1 MFGRLPTS
9 EGRMKTEQTSEQV
22 SIAGS
27 ARRAGAVFVAIIACT
42 GAWMVAGAGTA
53 SAQPDCEAGSSGSC
67 YCVSIDSF
75 TTADKCPESQ
85 GSPSTTS
92 TTTVPATAPETTV
105 PATTTTSVAVPSTT
119 PSTTTPSTTLP
130 ATAVLGATAQQPIV
144 VAASPSEF
152 TG

>member
-1 MFGRLPTS
+1 
-9 EGRMKTEQTSEQV
+9 MKTEQTSEQV

-119 PSTTTPSTTLP
+119 PSTTLP

-144 VAASPSEF
+144 AAASPIEF